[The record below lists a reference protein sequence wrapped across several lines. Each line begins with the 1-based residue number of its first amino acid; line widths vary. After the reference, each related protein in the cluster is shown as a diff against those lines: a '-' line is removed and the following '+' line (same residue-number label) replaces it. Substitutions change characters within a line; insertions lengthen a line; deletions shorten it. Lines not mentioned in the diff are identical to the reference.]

1 MSSWPWPV
9 AQFWSR
15 FGEVVTLKNW
25 DRQNNKQRNIV
36 FCKMITVP
44 ANRSHIINNYSCI
57 VYIRMKNTYT
67 QSMKDIMIPI
77 CTLRHDAFPKQ

>member
-15 FGEVVTLKNW
+15 FGEVVTLENW

-67 QSMKDIMIPI
+67 QSMKDNDTHLYP
-77 CTLRHDAFPKQ
+77 AS